1 MRDFIFI
8 YRKQLIFGGI
18 IFLVGSICFAAGYL
32 IGRDQPTP
40 IIIETAGSNPLTSE

>member
-1 MRDFIFI
+1 MSDFIFI
-8 YRKQLIFGGI
+8 YRKQFIFGGI

-40 IIIETAGSNPLTSE
+40 IIIETAGGNSLTSE